1 MLDALQ
7 NPHQVG
13 MDGFVSESLSLFISS
28 IKSIYECQKKGKNPK
43 ETLKHTATK
52 TLKGGAYSYG
62 IPFGGSLLGSVM
74 HNNAN
79 QFIQNLGN
87 GLAPTMFV
95 GVGVGSCEVLI
106 DYFCGKINSEEC
118 LEKLGEKNTNFLSSI
133 VMGSIGQLAIPIPVV
148 GALIGGYVGM
158 VMSKT
163 FYDISLKT
171 LKEAKEAHQRR
182 IEIEKECRE
191 NIRQLE
197 MYQNQFNEVFE
208 RYFHGTIKFFNE
220 SFDELERALCA
231 GDADLAIGANNK
243 IQEGL
248 GQKPL
253 FDNKQECWKFITS
266 RKEGWNFITS
276 RGRTEI

>member
-1 MLDALQ
+1 MIT
-7 NPHQVG
+7 N
-13 MDGFVSESLSLFISS
+13 
-28 IKSIYECQKKGKNPK
+28 IYECIANGKDPKKAI
-43 ETLKHTATK
+43 KHTAIA

-62 IPFGGSLLGSVM
+62 IASGGSLLGSVM
-74 HNNAN
+74 HNNAH
-79 QFIQNLGN
+79 QFIQSLGN

-106 DYFCGKINSEEC
+106 KYFCGEINSVEC
-118 LEKLGEKNTNFLSSI
+118 LEQLGKKNTNFLSGI
-133 VMGSIGQLAIPIPVV
+133 AMGGIGQLAIPIPVV
-148 GALIGGYVGM
+148 GVLIGGFVGM

-191 NIRQLE
+191 HIRQLE
-197 MYQNQFNEVFE
+197 AYQNQFKEVFE

-220 SFDELERALCA
+220 GFDELERALCA
-231 GDADLAIGANNK
+231 DDADLTIGANNK

-266 RKEGWNFITS
+266 RKKGWDFITS